1 MVTLHNLRVLSPG
14 MCNGCVACD
23 GGGRAASVM
32 SEEIPEAEFHFIFPR
47 EIPGWHEGGVQFIK
61 GCLRPD
67 FKHYF

>member
-1 MVTLHNLRVLSPG
+1 MDVWGS
-14 MCNGCVACD
+14 D
-23 GGGRAASVM
+23 GGGHAAPVM
-32 SEEIPEAEFHFIFPR
+32 SEGIPEAEFHFIFPC